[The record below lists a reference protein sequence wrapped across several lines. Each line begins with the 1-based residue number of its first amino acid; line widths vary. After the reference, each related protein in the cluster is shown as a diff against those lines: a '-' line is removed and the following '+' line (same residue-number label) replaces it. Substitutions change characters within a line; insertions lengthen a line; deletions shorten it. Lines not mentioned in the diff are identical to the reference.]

1 MNLTDSQIDFAP
13 GKSGETPVSL
23 TYNTDCNF
31 WSQVPIR
38 AAIGAGPVHFCV
50 ADGPFDLARMAE
62 TLAGQLV
69 RSTFSLREDA
79 ERGFGYWTNLTIR
92 LDEHTHVHCDEDT
105 LRVYAASPAQARTTA
120 EKLGKTFARE
130 KAPKPP
136 TFQIVKK
143 TSDGIDTEAV
153 ALDSE
158 SLLDEENLA
167 LHYGEEFPTWHADF
181 LEKLQS
187 RRTGLS
193 ILDGPPG
200 TGKTSYLRQLMLEL
214 KDSHRFYFVGSANL
228 HLLREAEFVDFW
240 ASERRLHEDSA
251 MAVILEDAENALMPR
266 HSDNRQEVS
275 LLLNITDGILGEF
288 LRLQVI
294 CTINC
299 ALKELDQ
306 ALLRPGRLMAHHCF
320 GPLDAKHA
328 RALAEKLGRA
338 LPETAAPEFT
348 LAEIFSGQRDPTRR
362 ERGRIGFGG

>member
-1 MNLTDSQIDFAP
+1 MNLTDSQLEFASV
-13 GKSGETPVSL
+13 KSGEAPVSL
-23 TYNTDCNF
+23 TFDTDSNS
-31 WSQVPIR
+31 WSLVPIR
-38 AAIGAGPVHFCV
+38 AATGAGPVHFCV
-50 ADGPFDLARMAE
+50 VDGPFDLPRMAE

-69 RSTFSLREDA
+69 RSCYSLREDA

-92 LDEHTHVHCDEDT
+92 LDENTHVHCDEDT
-105 LRVYAASPAQARTTA
+105 LRVYAASPEQARLTA

-130 KAPKPP
+130 KGPKPA

-143 TSDGIDTEAV
+143 TSDGIDTESV
-153 ALDSE
+153 ALDALE
-158 SLLDEENLA
+158 VLDAGTLA
-167 LHYGEEFPTWHADF
+167 LHYGEAFPTWHASF
-181 LEKLQS
+181 LEKLKS
-187 RRTGLS
+187 RRTGLA

-214 KDSHRFYFVGSANL
+214 KDSHRFYFIGSANL
-228 HLLREAEFVDFW
+228 GLLRDAEFVDFW
-240 ASERRLHEDSA
+240 ATERRVHENSA
-251 MAVILEDAENALMPR
+251 MVVILEDAESALMPR
-266 HSDNRQEVS
+266 QADNRQEVS

-306 ALLRPGRLMAHHCF
+306 ALLRPGRLTAHHYF
-320 GPLDAKHA
+320 GPLTAERA
-328 RALAEKLGRA
+328 RTLADRLGKP

-348 LAEIFSGQRDPTRR
+348 LAEIFSGKLDPTRR